1 MNTGTGSAPKRTGR
15 TSPFSIPRRTLVIA
29 AAVVVLAA
37 LIVFL
42 TAFSPF
48 VTIPAGHTGIVT
60 TFGRVEDYTLSEGF
74 HLKSPLKQVIV
85 MDTRTQRAS
94 LTMQA
99 FSSDIQQVDVICSVN
114 YSVDRET
121 CQKLYQRVGMNYYA
135 NVMEPRVL
143 ENVKTVFARY
153 TAENLMDARN
163 TLSQQIME
171 LLAPEMAEYGISVTS
186 VAIENVDFTDAFT
199 DAVEQKQVAE
209 QTRLRV
215 ETEQAQQTA
224 VEEAQAERRVIA
236 ANADAQERA
245 ILAEADANVARINAD
260 AEKYR
265 GEQQAAANAALAAS
279 LTDELIA
286 YYQTQQ
292 WDGKLPTVYGGETL
306 PILEMGALPES
317 AETPEKEATA
327 ADEYVY
333 VPASDGE

>member
-1 MNTGTGSAPKRTGR
+1 MDTGTAPKKTGKA
-15 TSPFSIPRRTLVIA
+15 SPFGIPRRTIVIA
-29 AAVVVLAA
+29 LTVVILAAV
-37 LIVFL
+37 IFFL

-94 LTMQA
+94 LSMQA
-99 FSSDIQQVDVICSVN
+99 FSSDIQQVDVVCSVN

-121 CQKLYQRVGMNYYA
+121 CQKLYQRVGMNYYQ

-171 LLAPEMAEYGISVTS
+171 LLGPEMAEYGISVTA

-199 DAVEQKQVAE
+199 DAVENKQVA
-209 QTRLRV
+209 
-215 ETEQAQQTA
+215 
-224 VEEAQAERRVIA
+224 
-236 ANADAQERA
+236 DPP
-245 ILAEADANVARINAD
+245 ARGD
-260 AEKYR
+260 R
-265 GEQQAAANAALAAS
+265 TG
-279 LTDELIA
+279 
-286 YYQTQQ
+286 
-292 WDGKLPTVYGGETL
+292 
-306 PILEMGALPES
+306 
-317 AETPEKEATA
+317 A
-327 ADEYVY
+327 ADRRGGG
-333 VPASDGE
+333 AG

>member
-1 MNTGTGSAPKRTGR
+1 MYTSNEPKKAGKPG
-15 TSPFSIPRRTLVIA
+15 PFGLSRKTLIIAVAVVAVVA
-29 AAVVVLAA
+29 AA
-37 LIVFL
+37 VFL

-48 VTIPAGHTGIVT
+48 VTIPAGHTGVVT
-60 TFGRVEDYTLSEGF
+60 TFGRVEDYTLGEGF
-74 HLKSPLKQVIV
+74 HLKSPLKQVVV

-99 FSSDIQQVDVICSVN
+99 FSSDIQQVDVVCSVN
-114 YSVDRET
+114 YAVDRET
-121 CQKLYQRVGMNYYA
+121 CQRLYQRVGMNYYA

-236 ANADAQERA
+236 ANAEAEERA
-245 ILAEADANVARINAD
+245 ILAEADANVVRINAD

-265 GEQQAAANAALAAS
+265 GQQQAEANAALAAS
-279 LTDELIA
+279 LTPELIS
-286 YYQTQQ
+286 YYQSQRWNGQ
-292 WDGKLPTVYGGETL
+292 LPAVFGGDTL
-306 PILEMGALPES
+306 PILEMGDLGASEPAQEEAAD
-317 AETPEKEATA
+317 AEENATA
-327 ADEYVY
+327 DIW
-333 VPASDGE
+333 SQNN

>member
-1 MNTGTGSAPKRTGR
+1 MDTGTAPKKTGKA
-15 TSPFSIPRRTLVIA
+15 SPFGIPRRTVIIA
-29 AAVVVLAA
+29 LTVVILAAV
-37 LIVFL
+37 IFFL

-94 LTMQA
+94 LSMQA
-99 FSSDIQQVDVICSVN
+99 FSSDIQQVDVVCSVN

-121 CQKLYQRVGMNYYA
+121 CQKLYQRVGMNYYQ

-153 TAENLMDARN
+153 TAENLMDASN

-171 LLAPEMAEYGISVTS
+171 LLGPEMAEYGISVTA

-236 ANADAQERA
+236 DNAEDEERA

-265 GEQQAAANAALAAS
+265 GEQQAAANAALASS
-279 LTDELIA
+279 LTEELIA
-286 YYQTQQ
+286 YYQAQR
-292 WDGKLPTVYGGETL
+292 WDGSLPTVYGGEVL
-306 PILEMGALPES
+306 PLLEMGPVAQQTDDAAGEDEQAEPVES
-317 AETPEKEATA
+317 TGAVE
-327 ADEYVY
+327 
-333 VPASDGE
+333 

>member
-1 MNTGTGSAPKRTGR
+1 MYTSNTPGKTGKPG
-15 TSPFSIPRRTLVIA
+15 PFGIPRKTLAIVLAVVVIA
-29 AAVVVLAA
+29 ALVV
-37 LIVFL
+37 FR

-48 VTIPAGHTGIVT
+48 VTVPAGHTGVVT
-60 TFGRVEDYTLSEGF
+60 TFGRVEDYTLGEGF
-74 HLKSPLKQVIV
+74 HLKSPLKQVV
-85 MDTRTQRAS
+85 LMDTRTQRAS

-99 FSSDIQQVDVICSVN
+99 FSSDIQQVDVVCSVN
-114 YSVDRET
+114 YAVERET
-121 CQKLYQRVGMNYYA
+121 CQRLYQRVGMNYYA
-135 NVMEPRVL
+135 NIMVPRIL

-171 LLAPEMAEYGISVTS
+171 LLGPEMAEYGITVTS

-224 VEEAQAERRVIA
+224 VEEATAERRIIA
-236 ANADAQERA
+236 ANAEAEERA

-265 GEQQAAANAALAAS
+265 GEQQAAANEALAAS
-279 LTDELIA
+279 LTEELIA
-286 YYQTQQ
+286 YYQAQQ
-292 WDGKLPTVYGGETL
+292 WNGQLPSVYGGASL
-306 PILEMGALPES
+306 PILEMGEVAQPA
-317 AETPEKEATA
+317 AEETA
-327 ADEYVY
+327 ASVTEDEN
-333 VPASDGE
+333 G

>member
-1 MNTGTGSAPKRTGR
+1 MDTGTAPKKTGKA
-15 TSPFSIPRRTLVIA
+15 SPFGIPRRTIIIALTVVIL
-29 AAVVVLAA
+29 AAV
-37 LIVFL
+37 IFFL

-94 LTMQA
+94 LSMQA
-99 FSSDIQQVDVICSVN
+99 FSSDIQQVDVVCSVN

-121 CQKLYQRVGMNYYA
+121 CQKLYQRVGMNYYQ

-236 ANADAQERA
+236 ANAEAEERA

-265 GEQQAAANAALAAS
+265 GEQQAAANEALAAS
-279 LTDELIA
+279 LTEELIA

-292 WDGKLPTVYGGETL
+292 WNGELPAVFGGDTL
-306 PILEMGALPES
+306 PILEMGALTEDES
-317 AETPEKEATA
+317 APEEAEDA

-333 VPASDGE
+333 TPAGDGE

>member
-1 MNTGTGSAPKRTGR
+1 MNTGTAPKKKRKASLFG
-15 TSPFSIPRRTLVIA
+15 IPHKTLVIA
-29 AAVVVLAA
+29 LAVVILAA

-121 CQKLYQRVGMNYYA
+121 CQKLYQRLGMNYYE

-186 VAIENVDFTDAFT
+186 VAI
-199 DAVEQKQVAE
+199 
-209 QTRLRV
+209 
-215 ETEQAQQTA
+215 
-224 VEEAQAERRVIA
+224 
-236 ANADAQERA
+236 
-245 ILAEADANVARINAD
+245 
-260 AEKYR
+260 
-265 GEQQAAANAALAAS
+265 
-279 LTDELIA
+279 
-286 YYQTQQ
+286 
-292 WDGKLPTVYGGETL
+292 
-306 PILEMGALPES
+306 
-317 AETPEKEATA
+317 
-327 ADEYVY
+327 
-333 VPASDGE
+333 